1 MCTWQ
6 QSIKNRERERERER
20 QCVIKIF
27 IIIPPAKKLK
37 YDSEIM
43 KSYICIIYIFNIV
56 VSLYDISYD
65 HISLFILFNNS
76 CFRFLRCF
84 WKSYTVILLKCEAAS
99 KPLCIYTRMSAATK
113 SFKS

>member
-20 QCVIKIF
+20 ETCVIIF

-43 KSYICIIYIFNIV
+43 KSYIYAYIYSILSYHYMIYHMIISHSSYFLITPVFV
-56 VSLYDISYD
+56 FYDVFGN
-65 HISLFILFNNS
+65 HIL
-76 CFRFLRCF
+76 
-84 WKSYTVILLKCEAAS
+84 
-99 KPLCIYTRMSAATK
+99 
-113 SFKS
+113 SFY